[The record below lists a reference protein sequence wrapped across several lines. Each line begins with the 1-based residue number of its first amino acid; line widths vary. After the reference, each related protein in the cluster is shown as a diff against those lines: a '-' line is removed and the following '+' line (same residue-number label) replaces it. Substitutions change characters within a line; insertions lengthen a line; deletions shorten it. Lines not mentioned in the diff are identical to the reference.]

1 MRKLYKAEALLGAI
15 FFAVL
20 IASLVIGSP
29 ILAFA
34 AEGNGG
40 GSDGGKLWDL
50 VWRIINFLILAG
62 LLVYLLKTPFKNFLN
77 QRQQSIVESLDKAEE
92 ARQEARRRAEEIDQ
106 KLAKA
111 SEEIEEIIKMLVDQG
126 DAEKKKIFENARQEA
141 ERLKQQARFMA
152 DQEVKKARVMLRKEA
167 VDLAANMAEA
177 LLKEKITDSD
187 HKRLVEEYVEKVVKT
202 D

>member
-1 MRKLYKAEALLGAI
+1 MRELDKAEALFLTI
-15 FFAVL
+15 FFALL
-20 IASLVIGSP
+20 IASLVIGRP
-29 ILAFA
+29 IWAFA
-34 AEGNGG
+34 AEGHGG

-62 LLVYLLKTPFKNFLN
+62 FLVYLLRIPFKNFLN
-77 QRQQSIVESLDKAEE
+77 QRQQSIKESLEKAEE
-92 ARQEARRRAEEIDQ
+92 ARQEAGKRAGEIDQ

-111 SEEIEEIIKMLVDQG
+111 SKEIEEIVKMLADQG
-126 DAEKKKIFENARQEA
+126 DIEKKKILENARQEA